1 MKKAMPPR
9 PKSWRIVEKE
19 VDGVKMSFLTIGAVA
34 RALDRAVSTLR
45 VWEREGLLPKTP
57 YRSDTGQRLYTMEQL
72 QEIRARAKKD
82 PKFSDLVRKK
92 RRTEQVVRKVRWMDG
107 TTEEIALYRVRVLAR
122 EIGRTP
128 QTIRLMERRYGLPP
142 TPLRSGNQRLYTMGM
157 IEVVKSA
164 CAHKKYLAC
173 WSDIYLK
180 VLTRWQ
186 ELGVLGGQVLEAR
199 NESSAGRRECIS
211 EGGDEGEFGTLGDS
225 DGDGDIHGDPP
236 LWEERGQLG
245 DRRD

>member
-1 MKKAMPPR
+1 MKKAMPHR

-34 RALDRAVSTLR
+34 RALGRAVSTLR

-57 YRSDTGQRLYTMEQL
+57 HRSDTGHRLYTIEQL

-92 RRTEQVVRKVRWMDG
+92 RRTDQVIRRVRWMDG
-107 TTEEIALYRVRVLAR
+107 TVEEVALYRVRVLAK

-128 QTIRLMERRYGLPP
+128 QTIRLMERRHGLPP
-142 TPLRSGNQRLYTMGM
+142 TPLRSGNQRLYTMAM
-157 IEVVKSA
+157 IEVVKGA

-173 WSDIYLK
+173 WSDIYLN

-186 ELGVLGGQVLEAR
+186 EMGVLGGQVLEGR
-199 NESSAGRRECIS
+199 TNEGSIRRRDGVPENS
-211 EGGDEGEFGTLGDS
+211 DEGEFGTLGDDGGGDVHS
-225 DGDGDIHGDPP
+225 DPS
-236 LWEERGQLG
+236 LWEDSGRLG
-245 DRRD
+245 AGGG